1 MHGQSVRPLS
11 PSSPPCHHF
20 HHARKHFRTPT
31 TPDPTSAIVRQTHRF
46 PERRREKSAIFGL
59 PPDRRHP
66 RLSNAPAQDAEH
78 SRLLPL
84 SCGLKELPTA
94 PSFSSLMKAKR
105 PRFEAVLESSCGDK
119 HSKQPR
125 MKLFVGRYVSLKAC
139 VYTVPYPLF
148 HATFQR

>member
-1 MHGQSVRPLS
+1 MRDRSARPSL
-11 PSSPPCHHF
+11 PSSPLCRHF
-20 HHARKHFRTPT
+20 HHARTRSRTPT
-31 TPDPTSAIVRQTHRF
+31 TPGPTSAKARRTHRF
-46 PERRREKSAIFGL
+46 PVRRRAKSATCES
-59 PPDRRHP
+59 PPGQCHVP
-66 RLSNAPAQDAEH
+66 PSNAPAQGVEH
-78 SRLLPL
+78 SKLLPL
-84 SCGLKELPTA
+84 SCGWKELSTA

-148 HATFQR
+148 H